1 VLGSDAI
8 QKARDYDGIRSSSF
22 YQLTFNFN
30 IIEQHLISTSIK
42 EQAEAFKGK
51 VTELDESLGISTTAS
66 AWATSASNFFGE
78 TASMLRRNST
88 TLVRSVCGHHPHSC
102 DVKCA

>member
-1 VLGSDAI
+1 MLFKRRETTMVLGVVHSLLTSQI
-8 QKARDYDGIRSSSF
+8 QFD
-22 YQLTFNFN
+22 

-88 TLVRSVCGHHPHSC
+88 TLVRSVCGPIPYSC